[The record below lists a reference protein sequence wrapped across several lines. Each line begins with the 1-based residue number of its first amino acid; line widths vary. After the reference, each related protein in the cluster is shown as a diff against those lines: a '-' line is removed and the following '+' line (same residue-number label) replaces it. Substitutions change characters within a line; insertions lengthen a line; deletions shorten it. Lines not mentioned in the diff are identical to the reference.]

1 MGPESWLHGNV
12 SGAILGLQLSLCGV
26 CWVGDSQVCGP
37 AFMGDFA
44 AACRAMTPLVEF
56 TTKALGLKF

>member
-1 MGPESWLHGNV
+1 
-12 SGAILGLQLSLCGV
+12 LGLQLSLCGV